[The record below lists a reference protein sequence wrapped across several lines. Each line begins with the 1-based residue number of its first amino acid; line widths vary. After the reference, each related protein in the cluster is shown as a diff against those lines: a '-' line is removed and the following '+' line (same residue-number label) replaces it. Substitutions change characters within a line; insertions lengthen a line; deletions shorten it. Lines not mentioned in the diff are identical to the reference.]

1 MSRQKTTASAPIK
14 ALRRAALR
22 HPDTHEG
29 VACEGTS
36 LEKRTV
42 KAHRKAFV
50 FLGLCDVMLKL
61 RASLPEARKLA
72 RAEPERYKVGANG
85 WVKARFQDGHVPPLA
100 RLEAWIDESY
110 QLMVDGP
117 PVKARPRRKRAS

>member
-1 MSRQKTTASAPIK
+1 MTRQKSTATAPIK

-29 VACEGTS
+29 VAREGTS

-50 FLGLCDVMLKL
+50 LLGLADVMFKL
-61 RASLPEARKLA
+61 RKSLPEVRKLA
-72 RAEPERYKVGANG
+72 KAAPGRYRIGANG
-85 WVKARFQDGHVPPLA
+85 WVKARFEDGHAPPLA
-100 RLEAWIDESY
+100 RLLAWIDESY
-110 QLMVDGP
+110 HLAVADGKP
-117 PVKARPRRKRAS
+117 AVPARRKRP